1 MGLDYNAA
9 LCFNYVGQPQYDSHQ
24 VHAMGERSRYND
36 SKPSYGRERHERTIT
51 VDTIKHFESDI
62 ITSLQPEDLC
72 KFASLLVNNK
82 FIPPDIKR
90 NIDIMHKGIPHD
102 TRFRYVMQQVYEYMS
117 PLEFLNLLNVFP
129 QCYALHAKVIAYHD
143 QEREFQLS
151 DAESNSIILSLND
164 FNFLYTFLHKYCY
177 KWDEIAR
184 LLIGDCNTYQ
194 KILVDYRMK
203 GSSACLHEVLNT
215 WLSNTKAPKLSDLV
229 SVISEVGLGK
239 EAIELQEAVQKSRKS
254 INEVSKGGIMNVP
267 IGTLVLLCPVN
278 EIEENDS
285 EVAVLLEATVGNVRS
300 GLFQWYKDE
309 RMLLGLSGSIV
320 CIRVNNI
327 TAEGNYV
334 CKYSDEKNGTQ
345 QLLSGASVSGPYHRR
360 DLSSESISVQVKT
373 DVDKYKTILTEKYG
387 EEPEVKADTWPVVDQ
402 NTFINLAVLSSQD
415 VNVACQ
421 FTRHSI
427 RGDVDDI
434 YLDKSSTNYRYSFY
448 SIMEGDR
455 ILVEGRPGSGKTT
468 LVHRI
473 SQDWA
478 RGNLEWRCVR
488 LLFLVHLRGFRS
500 NPSVT
505 LKDIVS
511 QHFSC
516 NEDLDVVCKYAEKC
530 KGLGYCFILDG
541 LDEYQPSKKNVFIHN
556 LIRKKTLP
564 KAVVIVSS
572 RPAAVAEYR
581 NKANMR
587 IEVIGFFK
595 EQILEY
601 IESYKF
607 SSQCNSSSLI
617 SYLSEHP
624 NVHHMCYLPI
634 QSAMICFLYDE
645 DQGLPNTETQIYMEF
660 AKHVILRSLY
670 RSEDKKSTYLQSI
683 HSLSGPDRKVF
694 LGICKLAFEK
704 TISSLQ
710 ILEQADVDKFCNYLK
725 IGDAL
730 GLIVVDNKATK
741 AGFQNIY
748 TFCHLTFQEFLAACH
763 IFYQTQKEQLKI
775 VKSHASMDHMQVVF
789 KFFCGLAKFRDDCSL
804 FKALIDH
811 SNFKPLFRVQ
821 CAFETQQSR
830 VCDFM
835 ANSLL
840 QFKEDN
846 FMTSSDFTAIG
857 YVIANATNNVVRDLS
872 FHFLPT
878 EDNIKAFVNSL
889 KGNTNSI
896 ASLEFR
902 CCMIGKL
909 HEIGS
914 LICVLPSLQVLSIAD
929 TEQHFE
935 NIEELGA
942 ILSHNELKVLKFCC
956 EVGNDKHKPLNSNHL
971 EELNKVFFSGC
982 ENFRNICFPATN
994 RKYLY
999 SIVKNTIPFFFFS
1012 ILNEPQASYTNC
1024 DFSIAELLCLSLD
1037 LQLDSVCT
1045 KLSLINC
1052 NINNEKASFL
1062 ARAFRTNNTLISL
1075 QLTANKIGDE
1085 GAIAIAECLHVCSIQ
1100 SIDLSLNQISDK
1112 GASALLSKS
1121 IKRSITLSL
1130 FGNNISS
1137 VQIDD
1142 GNSVKVRSISGS
1154 LGDRGIVC
1162 VKSYFDKEMSLETL
1176 HLKSCKNNF
1185 KGLES
1190 IVSMMRKCTLLLSV
1204 TLSDCNVDDNGIN
1217 LLASYLSNCNKL
1229 HTLDLSK
1236 NKIGSVGAQ
1245 VLAKVLKST
1254 DQLEKLDLN
1263 ENTIDVA
1270 GSVCL
1275 SKSLCSCQNIK
1286 QFHLSFNGISDVG
1299 AKAVSEIIQGNPFL
1313 QSLNLCGNL
1322 ITDVGACFLAD
1333 GFKHCVNLVEI
1344 NLSRNVIRK
1353 VGIVALTSSLQHC
1366 NALATLDIGHNDIR
1380 DGSIVLGQSLQSF
1393 VKLVNFDLSFNK
1405 ISKSGGEAVAYSL
1418 RNCKSLQKLNLCG
1431 NKIGNAGI
1439 VSLGGTLSRCS
1450 NLSALDVSD
1459 NAITET
1465 GTLVF
1470 PYFMRYC
1477 NKLTDL
1483 NLSHNNIGFEGVSAL
1498 ADALEV
1504 CTSLCTLNLN
1514 YNPIGDDGLMTLQR
1528 ALRKCDM
1535 LRCLGLHNCNITDF
1549 SPFYDSF
1556 KGCVHLNTL
1565 DLGDNALRRRQNF
1578 SFLENCINLSTLTL
1592 SNNGIPDARA
1602 LASSLKRCR
1611 KLQVLNLN
1619 DNGIDGESLSA
1630 LVDSFAACPDLHTL
1644 YLSCATIN
1652 DSSVE
1657 SMMFYFKTCNLHT
1670 LDISNILKTN
1680 SQPNWYFL
1688 KGCCSL
1694 RILYFSCNG
1703 INDAIAEYLAD
1714 SLSSLHFLDLS
1725 HNELS
1730 DNGVKA
1736 LVQSFKSKNLQHLKL
1751 SHNSIGNNGVYAIA
1765 DFLVNC
1771 CGMQTLDLSYNE
1783 ITSDGIIVLAK
1794 SLSHFTHLTFLG
1806 LSGSTMSVDDA
1817 EALANAFNTCVNL
1830 ETLHLMDISVN
1841 NAGALTLAFSLKN
1854 LCKLR
1859 ILSFSPTCFN
1869 DTIAMALAYALKNS
1883 CNLQKLNMS
1892 LMETTIE
1899 SHKNYFHNPS
1909 ISKYKNLSVEGIQA
1923 LAASLQSCVNFKLL
1937 IWPDDPHIFKSYG
1950 IQLSSI
1956 DNLKV
1961 RA

>member
-1 MGLDYNAA
+1 MGLDYNTA
-9 LCFNYVGQPQYDSHQ
+9 LCFNYVGLPQYDSHE
-24 VHAMGERSRYND
+24 VHAMGGRSRHSH
-36 SKPSYGRERHERTIT
+36 SKPSYGRERHERPIT

-72 KFASLLVNNK
+72 KFASLLAKNK
-82 FIPPDIKR
+82 FIPQEIKR
-90 NIDIMHKGIPHD
+90 DVDIMHKGIPHD
-102 TRFRYVMQQVYEYMS
+102 TRFRYVMQQVYEYTS
-117 PLEFLNLLNVFP
+117 PLKCKEFLKLLNVFP
-129 QCYALHAKVIAYHD
+129 QCYALHAKVTAYHE
-143 QEREFQLS
+143 QEREFELS
-151 DAESNSIILSLND
+151 DAEGSSITLSHND
-164 FNFLYTFLHKYCY
+164 LNFLYTFLHKYSY

-194 KILVDYRMK
+194 KILVDYRIK
-203 GSSACLHEVLNT
+203 GSNACLHEVLNT
-215 WLSNTKAPKLSDLV
+215 WLSSTKAPKLRNLV
-229 SVISEVGLGK
+229 SVISKVGLGK

-267 IGTLVLLCPVN
+267 FGTLVLLCPVN
-278 EIEENDS
+278 EMEENDS

-300 GLFQWYKDE
+300 AIFEWYKDE
-309 RMLLGLSGSIV
+309 RRIEGLSGSIV
-320 CIRVNNI
+320 CIRVNDI

-334 CKYSDEKNGTQ
+334 CKYSDKKNGT
-345 QLLSGASVSGPYHRR
+345 V
-360 DLSSESISVQVKT
+360 SESISVQVKT

-387 EEPEVKADTWPVVDQ
+387 EEPEVKADTWPVVEQ

-415 VNVACQ
+415 VNVACT

-434 YLDKSSTNYRYSFY
+434 YLDKSTTDYRSSFS
-448 SIMEGDR
+448 SIKEGDR

-478 RGNLEWRCVR
+478 RGKLKWKCVR

-500 NPSVT
+500 NPLVT
-505 LKDIVS
+505 LKDIIS
-511 QHFSC
+511 QYFNC
-516 NEDLDVVCKYAEKC
+516 DTDLDVMWRYAEKR

-541 LDEYQPSKKNVFIHN
+541 LDEYQPHVKDTFIYDLIKKKV
-556 LIRKKTLP
+556 LQ

-581 NKANMR
+581 KLASKR

-601 IESYKF
+601 IQSYKF
-607 SSQCNSSSLI
+607 SSQCNCSSLI
-617 SYLSEHP
+617 SYLSEHS

-634 QSAMICFLYDE
+634 QSAMVCFLYDE
-645 DQGLPNTETQIYMEF
+645 DKGLPNTETQIYMEF
-660 AKHVILRSLY
+660 AKHAILRSLY
-670 RSEDKKSTYLQSI
+670 RSEDKKHTYLQSI
-683 HSLSGPDRKVF
+683 HSLSGPDGEVF
-694 LGICKLAFEK
+694 HSICKLAFEK
-704 TISSLQ
+704 TIASLQ
-710 ILEQADVDKFCNYLK
+710 ILEQADVDKFCNCLK

-763 IFYQTQKEQLKI
+763 IFYQTQEEQLEI

-821 CAFETQQSR
+821 CAFETQQRR

-840 QFKEDN
+840 QFKDN
-846 FMTSSDFTAIG
+846 FMTSSDFTALG
-857 YVIANATNNVVRDLS
+857 YVIANAANNVVRDLS
-872 FHFLPT
+872 FYCSPT
-878 EDNIKAFVNSL
+878 EENIKAFVMGL
-889 KGNTNSI
+889 KGNTSI
-896 ASLEFR
+896 TSLEFR
-902 CCMIGKL
+902 GCMKGKL
-909 HEIGS
+909 HAIGS
-914 LICVLPSLQVLSIAD
+914 LISELPSLQVLSITD

-935 NIEELGA
+935 DIEELGA
-942 ILSHNELKVLKFCC
+942 ILRHNELKVLKFCC
-956 EVGNDKHKPLNSNHL
+956 EVGDDKHKPLNSSHL
-971 EELNKVFFSGC
+971 EELNKLFFSKC
-982 ENFRNICFPATN
+982 ENFRNICFSATN
-994 RKYLY
+994 RKSLY
-999 SIVKNTIPFFFFS
+999 SIVKNTVPFFFFS
-1012 ILNEPQASYTNC
+1012 ILNEPQASYNNC
-1024 DFSIAELLCLSLD
+1024 DFSIAELLGLSLD

-1062 ARAFRTNNTLISL
+1062 ARALRTNNTLISL

-1085 GAIAIAECLHVCSIQ
+1085 GAIAIAECLHVCSIK
-1100 SIDLSLNQISDK
+1100 SIDLSLNQISDE
-1112 GASALLSKS
+1112 GASALLSKTL
-1121 IKRSITLSL
+1121 KKSITLSL

-1137 VQIDD
+1137 IQSDD
-1142 GNSVKVRSISGS
+1142 DNSMKMLSISGS
-1154 LGDRGIVC
+1154 LGDRGIAC

-1176 HLKSCKNNF
+1176 HLKSCENTF

-1204 TLSDCNVDDNGIN
+1204 TLSDCNVDDNGVN
-1217 LLASYLSNCNKL
+1217 LLASYLSHYNRL

-1245 VLAKVLKST
+1245 VLAKALKST

-1263 ENTIDVA
+1263 ENAIDVA

-1275 SKSLCSCQNIK
+1275 SKSLCSCQKIK
-1286 QFHLSFNGISDVG
+1286 YFHLSFNGISDVG
-1299 AKAVSEIIQGNPFL
+1299 AKAVSEIIQGNPLL

-1322 ITDVGACFLAD
+1322 ITDAGACFLAD

-1344 NLSRNVIRK
+1344 DLSRNVIRK

-1366 NALATLDIGHNDIR
+1366 NALATLDIGHNDIC
-1380 DGSIVLGQSLQSF
+1380 DGSIVLGQCLQSF

-1450 NLSALDVSD
+1450 NLSVLDVSD

-1465 GTLVF
+1465 GALVF

-1483 NLSHNNIGFEGVSAL
+1483 NLSHNIIGFEGVSAL
-1498 ADALEV
+1498 ASALVV

-1514 YNPIGDDGLMTLQR
+1514 YNPIGDDGLFALQC
-1528 ALRKCDM
+1528 AFRKCDM
-1535 LRCLGLHNCNITDF
+1535 LRYLGLHKCQISDF
-1549 SPFYDSF
+1549 TPFRDSL
-1556 KGCVHLNTL
+1556 KDCVQLNTL
-1565 DLGDNALRRRQNF
+1565 DLGDNNLISDPSMF
-1578 SFLENCINLSTLTL
+1578 SFLENCINLSTLIL
-1592 SNNGIPDARA
+1592 SNNGISDIHD
-1602 LASSLKRCR
+1602 LAHPLKRCS

-1619 DNGIDGESLSA
+1619 GNCIDGNSLSA
-1630 LVDSFAACPDLHTL
+1630 LVDSFATCPDLHTL
-1644 YLSCATIN
+1644 YLSCVTIN

-1657 SMMFYFKTCNLHT
+1657 SLMSYFKTCSLHT
-1670 LDISNILKTN
+1670 LDISNILIETK
-1680 SQPNWYFL
+1680 SQLNWYFL
-1688 KGCCSL
+1688 KGCSSL
-1694 RILYFSCNG
+1694 RILYFSGNG

-1714 SLSSLHFLDLS
+1714 SLLSSLHFLDLS

-1730 DNGVKA
+1730 DKGVKA
-1736 LVQSFKSKNLQHLKL
+1736 LVQSFKSKN
-1751 SHNSIGNNGVYAIA
+1751 
-1765 DFLVNC
+1765 
-1771 CGMQTLDLSYNE
+1771 
-1783 ITSDGIIVLAK
+1783 
-1794 SLSHFTHLTFLG
+1794 
-1806 LSGSTMSVDDA
+1806 
-1817 EALANAFNTCVNL
+1817 
-1830 ETLHLMDISVN
+1830 
-1841 NAGALTLAFSLKN
+1841 
-1854 LCKLR
+1854 
-1859 ILSFSPTCFN
+1859 
-1869 DTIAMALAYALKNS
+1869 
-1883 CNLQKLNMS
+1883 
-1892 LMETTIE
+1892 
-1899 SHKNYFHNPS
+1899 
-1909 ISKYKNLSVEGIQA
+1909 
-1923 LAASLQSCVNFKLL
+1923 
-1937 IWPDDPHIFKSYG
+1937 
-1950 IQLSSI
+1950 
-1956 DNLKV
+1956 
-1961 RA
+1961 